1 MTLFKATSL
10 VAVLMAC
17 ASLVRAEVELS
28 STITLTSDYDFRGIT
43 QTAQDPAVQASLD
56 VALDSGLYG
65 GLWAS
70 NVDFGDDTDSD
81 VEIDIL
87 AGYGGSIT
95 EDLGYDLGVVY
106 YAYQPDDDD
115 IDYFEVYGGLSYS
128 IFATKLWYAPDYLDS
143 GDSAYYLEGN
153 LEGGSLPLDLG
164 WVVHLGYSGGD
175 FWDDTDSNGLNEY
188 YDWAVGL
195 TRTFGH
201 FDFVLKWADGSNLDE
216 ADGTGSPS
224 DANSSEGR
232 VIFSVATTFP
242 WSDE

>member
-1 MTLFKATSL
+1 MKATRL
-10 VAVLMAC
+10 AAGAVLLTAC
-17 ASLVRAEVELS
+17 AGITRAEVS
-28 STITLTSDYDFRGIT
+28 ATVTATSDYDFRGIT
-43 QTAQDPAVQASLD
+43 QTAQDPALQLGLD
-56 VALDSGLYG
+56 WSAENGIYA
-65 GLWAS
+65 GLWVS

-95 EDLGYDLGVVY
+95 DDLGYDLGAVY

-115 IDYFEVYGGLSYS
+115 IDYIEVYGGLSYK
-128 IFATKLWYAPDYLDS
+128 IFSTKLWYSPDYLNAD
-143 GDSAYYLEGN
+143 DSAYYLEGN
-153 LEGGSLPLDLG
+153 LEGGSLPWDLG
-164 WVVHLGYSGGD
+164 WLVHLGYSGGD
-175 FWDDTDSNGLNEY
+175 FWDNPDNELNEY

-201 FDFVLKWADGSNLDE
+201 FDVGLKWADGSNLDE
-216 ADGTGSPS
+216 LNGPGQP